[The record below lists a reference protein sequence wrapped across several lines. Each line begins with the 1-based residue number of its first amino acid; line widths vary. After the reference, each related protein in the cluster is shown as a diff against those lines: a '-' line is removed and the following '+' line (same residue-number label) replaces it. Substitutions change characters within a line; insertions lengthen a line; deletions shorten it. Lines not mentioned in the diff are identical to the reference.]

1 MQTIIA
7 VSLGAIGGA
16 LSRYYLSLWFSQL
29 LGNSLPYGTGI
40 INLTGCFG
48 IGFFTG
54 LASSLPIHPNLRLLI
69 TTGFIGAYTT
79 FSTYQLDTAKLLE
92 QGSWEVD
99 LLYWIGSAGLGLLA
113 LLLGRVTAE
122 RLTPNE

>member
-7 VSLGAIGGA
+7 ISLGAIGGA

-29 LGNSLPYGTGI
+29 LGSTFPYGTGI

-48 IGFFTG
+48 MGFFIS
-54 LASSLPIHPNLRLLI
+54 LASSFPIHPHLRLLVA
-69 TTGFIGAYTT
+69 TGFLGSYTT

-99 LLYWIGSAGLGLLA
+99 LLYWVGSAGLGLLA
-113 LLLGRVTAE
+113 LLLGTVTAK
-122 RLTPNE
+122 RFTLNE